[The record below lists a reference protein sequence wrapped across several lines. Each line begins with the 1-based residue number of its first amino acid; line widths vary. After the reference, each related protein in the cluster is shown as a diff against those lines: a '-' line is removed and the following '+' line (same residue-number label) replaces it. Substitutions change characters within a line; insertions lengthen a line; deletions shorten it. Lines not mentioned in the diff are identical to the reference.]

1 MGLEVCTGTLFFGVP
16 VRGVLWDS
24 WEALRRVLG
33 WSLGI
38 LGRSWVVLRVALGV
52 LGGRPGSPHGRS
64 VFWRAR
70 ARGLVGL
77 LGGSS
82 AGLGVVFGDLGMVF
96 AGSWGGRRR
105 LAIYA

>member
-1 MGLEVCTGTLFFGVP
+1 M
-16 VRGVLWDS
+16 
-24 WEALRRVLG
+24 
-33 WSLGI
+33 
-38 LGRSWVVLRVALGV
+38 VLRVALGV

-82 AGLGVVFGDLGMVF
+82 AGLGARRVFSSEF
-96 AGSWGGRRR
+96 
-105 LAIYA
+105 

>member
-1 MGLEVCTGTLFFGVP
+1 M
-16 VRGVLWDS
+16 
-24 WEALRRVLG
+24 
-33 WSLGI
+33 
-38 LGRSWVVLRVALGV
+38 VLRVALGV

-96 AGSWGGRRR
+96 AGSWGGLGGLGVDIYIHINIHMRSCNLHI
-105 LAIYA
+105 LATLLSNHCIINAIIY